1 VAADP
6 GADARS
12 ARRRGDTR
20 EGDAMEP
27 TPSEMPSG
35 SPEATPP
42 PQAPTPPPQAPA
54 PPPQA
59 PAPAPQMPPQPAW
72 MASMTSTAP
81 VAGPAGFFYADIP
94 NRSIAYIIDAIILFV
109 GFLVVAAVLGGIGLH
124 TVTVDFTSTSLVS
137 YNPIAG
143 LIYGVVNLAISVAYF
158 VYTWT
163 AMRGTVGM
171 KALGMQIGNAQDGA
185 TITMDQ
191 ALRRALV
198 LFGVGAIAQALGSW
212 PSLGILFSLAAFAWF
227 VYLLYTTAVS
237 PTKQG
242 FHDKFANNMVVKAA
256 RSVA

>member
-1 VAADP
+1 
-6 GADARS
+6 
-12 ARRRGDTR
+12 
-20 EGDAMEP
+20 MEP
-27 TPSEMPSG
+27 TPSEMPLG
-35 SPEATPP
+35 SPEVPPP

-54 PPPQA
+54 PQAQAQAPQAPTPPPQA
-59 PAPAPQMPPQPAW
+59 PTPPPQAPTPPPQAPMSTQPAW
-72 MASMTSTAP
+72 MTSMTSTVP

-94 NRSIAYIIDAIILFV
+94 NRAIAYIIDAIILFV
-109 GFLVVAAVLGGIGLH
+109 GFLIVAAVLGAVGLH
-124 TVTVDFTSTSLVS
+124 TTTLDLTSASLVS

-143 LIYGVVNLAISVAYF
+143 IIYGVLNLAISVAYF

-185 TITMDQ
+185 TISMDQ

-198 LFGVGAIAQALGSW
+198 LFGVGAVAQALGGW
-212 PSLGILFSLAAFAWF
+212 PVLGILFSLAAFGWF
-227 VYLLYTTAVS
+227 IYLLYTTAVS

-242 FHDKFANNMVVKAA
+242 FHDKFANTMVVKAA

>member
-1 VAADP
+1 
-6 GADARS
+6 
-12 ARRRGDTR
+12 
-20 EGDAMEP
+20 MEP
-27 TPSEMPSG
+27 TPSEMPSA
-35 SPEATPP
+35 SPEVP
-42 PQAPTPPPQAPA
+42 PPPQAPA

-59 PAPAPQMPPQPAW
+59 QQVSTQPAW

-94 NRSIAYIIDAIILFV
+94 NRAIAYIIDAIILFV
-109 GFLVVAAVLGGIGLH
+109 GFVIVAGVVDAVGVK
-124 TVTVDFTSTSLVS
+124 TTSLDLTSPTLVS
-137 YNPIAG
+137 FNPIAG
-143 LIYGVVNLAISVAYF
+143 LILAAINLAISVAYF

-185 TITMDQ
+185 TISMDQ

-198 LFGVGAIAQALGSW
+198 LFGVGAVAQALGGW
-212 PSLGILFSLAAFAWF
+212 PVLGILFSLAAFGWF
-227 VYLLYTTAVS
+227 IYLLYTTAVS

-242 FHDKFANNMVVKAA
+242 FHDKFANTMVVKAA